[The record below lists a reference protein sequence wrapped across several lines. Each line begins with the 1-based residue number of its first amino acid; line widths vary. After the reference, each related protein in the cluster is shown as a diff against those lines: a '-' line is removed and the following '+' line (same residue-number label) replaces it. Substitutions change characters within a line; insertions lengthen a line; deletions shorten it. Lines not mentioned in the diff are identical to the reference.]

1 MIYSLSRLVFYFYN
15 FSDSE
20 ESNIYLALVEGIRF
34 DISAIL
40 YINLP
45 IVLLFIIHYILP
57 LSKIYNRFLSA
68 VFILVNTPFILLNN
82 IDIVF
87 YAFNLKR
94 STIDFFSFITKDD
107 FFGVYLKYILEYWPI
122 TLLFIAQMLVLYYTL
137 KLPKAIQR
145 KPIDLLL
152 LIFLVGSIVLGLRGG
167 TQLKPIKTINAGVL
181 SSCSESDLVLNTP
194 FTILHSY
201 QQKIA
206 CLYLL

>member
-1 MIYSLSRLVFYFYN
+1 MSISHLLTFLKKVLTLCLIYSLSRLAFYFYN

-20 ESNIYLALVEGIRF
+20 VSHLFLALLEGIRF

-45 IVLLFIIHYILP
+45 LVLLFIIHYILP
-57 LSKIYNRFLSA
+57 QSKIYNRFLST

-94 STIDFFSFITKDD
+94 STIDFFTFITKDD
-107 FFGVYLKYILEYWPI
+107 FFGVYLKYILEYWPV
-122 TLLFIAQMLVLYYTL
+122 TLLFIAQILVLCYTL

-145 KPIDLLL
+145 KPIDL
-152 LIFLVGSIVLGLRGG
+152 IPVSYTHLRAHE
-167 TQLKPIKTINAGVL
+167 T
-181 SSCSESDLVLNTP
+181 
-194 FTILHSY
+194 
-201 QQKIA
+201 
-206 CLYLL
+206 